1 MTRNTLR
8 VLIPL
13 TAVLLLL
20 VISGCKVMTP
30 EETVAGF
37 STAIAKNDFDKAKTY
52 CTKNFVETK
61 LSTAQNAMEMMP
73 SPALMPSGAEPDS
86 EEMLKTLQSK
96 VDGKSARVWVQG
108 ADFMVYVLKK
118 EGAKWRI
125 DNFEMNFTS
134 QDMMKLMQGAQ
145 P

>member
-1 MTRNTLR
+1 MAIILS
-8 VLIPL
+8 V
-13 TAVLLLL
+13 
-20 VISGCKVMTP
+20 VISGCKVLTP

-37 STAIAKNDFDKAKTY
+37 STAIAQKNFDKAKTY

-61 LSTAQNAMEMMP
+61 LSTAENAMAMLP
-73 SPALMPSGAEPDS
+73 SNASPPEGTVPDA

-96 VDGKSARVWVQG
+96 IDGNSARVWIQG

-118 EGAKWRI
+118 EGAKWKI

-134 QDMMKLMQGAQ
+134 QDAMKLMQGMQ